1 MPEIFHT
8 LYKLQFSLQI
18 SRNVE
23 LKPTFVMMTLIAR
36 TLKDLSTAR
45 VLRDILEMELR
56 ALVSSIFLKADLT
69 LFS

>member
-23 LKPTFVMMTLIAR
+23 LKLTIVMLMLIAR
-36 TLKDLSTAR
+36 TLKDHSTAR
-45 VLRDILEMELR
+45 ALRDTLEMELR
-56 ALVSSIFLKADLT
+56 VMASSIFFNADFK